1 MITSHENDPFYI
13 CRHVH
18 TLRMPSDI
26 ISKDDLVVTD
36 IGNRRGE
43 RHRQK
48 QREDCIETVKQ
59 RETERGRG
67 GETETHAEAERRHR
81 DSQTER
87 NREREREGETETQ
100 RGGGETDKETV
111 CLVMKHEITR
121 YRQVN

>member
-67 GETETHAEAERRHR
+67 GETETHAEAERRQR
-81 DSQTER
+81 A
-87 NREREREGETETQ
+87 GE
-100 RGGGETDKETV
+100 GGETDKETV

>member
-67 GETETHAEAERRHR
+67 GETETHAEAERRQR
-81 DSQTER
+81 DSETVKQ
-87 NREREREGETETQ
+87 REGDTETQ
-100 RGGGETDKETV
+100 RGGRD
-111 CLVMKHEITR
+111 
-121 YRQVN
+121 RQRDCMSRDEARDNSLSTS